1 MLSVKTKYVR
11 WKAKQIISLGGVLLL
26 IAACGDGDTTPAAD
40 KATQDTPRFAEAQ
53 KLSRALVFTKTTGFR
68 HDSIPQ
74 GVAAI
79 RQLGRDHGFAV
90 DTTENAGRFTHRNL
104 GRYDVVIFL
113 QTTGT
118 PIRSGAQ
125 RAAFQRFIRRGGGF
139 VGVHAAA
146 DTRGRWPWYERLVG
160 TRFARHDPGLS
171 ERAVNVVD
179 RGTAATRGLPASW
192 SRTDEWYEFRS
203 KPRAHVLA
211 QLDESRPLAWCRR
224 YDGGRSVYTA
234 MGHTKE
240 SYSEPQF
247 VQHLLGAIEMAAG
260 RVRFACAR

>member
-11 WKAKQIISLGGVLLL
+11 WKAKQIVRLGGILLL
-26 IAACGDGDTTPAAD
+26 IAGCGDGDRARQAD
-40 KATQDTPRFAEAQ
+40 KAAQDTPRVVEAQ
-53 KLSRALVFTKTTGFR
+53 ARFRALVFTKTTGFR

-79 RQLGRDHGFAV
+79 RQLGRDHDFAV
-90 DTTENAGRFTHRNL
+90 DTTESAGRFTHRNL
-104 GRYDVVIFL
+104 ARYKVVIFL

-118 PIRSGAQ
+118 PIRSTAQ
-125 RAAFQRFIRRGGGF
+125 RAAFQRFIRRGGGYF
-139 VGVHAAA
+139 GVHAAS
-146 DTRGRWPWYERLVG
+146 DTRGGWPWYERLVG
-160 TRFARHDPGLS
+160 TRFARHDPGVS
-171 ERAVNVVD
+171 ERAVDVVD

-192 SRTDEWYEFRS
+192 ARTDEWYEFRS
-203 KPRAHVLA
+203 EPSAHVLA
-211 QLDESRPLAWCRR
+211 QLDESRPLAWCHR

-240 SYSEPQF
+240 SYAEPQF

-260 RVRFACAR
+260 RVRFACAQ

>member
-1 MLSVKTKYVR
+1 MHPVKTKYVR
-11 WKAKQIISLGGVLLL
+11 WKAKQICCLGSILLL
-26 IAACGDGDTTPAAD
+26 AGACGDGDRTASAPKDGPQPVAA
-40 KATQDTPRFAEAQ
+40 KERF
-53 KLSRALVFTKTTGFR
+53 RALVFTKTTGFR
-68 HDSIPQ
+68 HDSIPE

-79 RQLGRDHGFAV
+79 RRLGSAHDFAV

-104 GRYDVVIFL
+104 ARYKVVIFL

-118 PIRSGAQ
+118 PIRSPAQ
-125 RAAFQRFIRRGGGF
+125 RAAFQRFIRRGGGYL
-139 VGVHAAA
+139 GVHAAS

-160 TRFARHDPGLS
+160 TRFARHDPGIS
-171 ERAVNVVD
+171 ERVVTVVD
-179 RGTAATRGLPASW
+179 RSTAATRGLPAGW
-192 SRTDEWYEFRS
+192 TRTDEWYEFRS
-203 KPRAHVLA
+203 RPRTHVLA
-211 QLDESRPLAWCRR
+211 QLDRSRPLAWCHR

-240 SYSEPQF
+240 SYAEPQF